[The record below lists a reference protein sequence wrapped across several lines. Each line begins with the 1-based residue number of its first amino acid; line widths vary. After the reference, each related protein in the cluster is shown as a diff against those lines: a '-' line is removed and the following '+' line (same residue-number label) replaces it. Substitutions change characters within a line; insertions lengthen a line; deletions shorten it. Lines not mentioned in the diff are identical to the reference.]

1 MYEISKMSEM
11 RMSTNVTN
19 FERELEHHEVPWY
32 SMGLYGIFSCMNLM
46 LFIRQVNPSG
56 D

>member
-1 MYEISKMSEM
+1 M

-19 FERELEHHEVPWY
+19 FERELEHHEYISLSTLV
-32 SMGLYGIFSCMNLM
+32 LYGIFSCMNLV